1 MKTKL
6 LTRLRKEAKEDVYLS
21 QSQYYSGSGLITIIY
36 KTIDDSFGLTTTFYN
51 PDLDIFEQDIVTH
64 YNTVEEALPDLQK
77 ARRNYILNVL
87 HSDYRTFSK
96 GDQKRKETEIFKQ
109 QEYQKY
115 LQQF

>member
-6 LTRLRKEAKEDVYLS
+6 LTRLRKEAKECVYLS
-21 QSQYYSGSGLITIIY
+21 PSYTEDGKICIIH
-36 KTIDDSFGLTTTFYN
+36 KIHEDDSWVLTISFYN
-51 PDLDIFEQDIVTH
+51 PELDIFEQNVVVH
-64 YNTVEEALPDLQK
+64 YNTVEEALPDLRK

-96 GDQKRKETEIFKQ
+96 GDQKRQETERLKR
-109 QEYQKY
+109 EDYQKY

>member
-6 LTRLRKEAKEDVYLS
+6 LTRLRKEAKECVYLS
-21 QSQYYSGSGLITIIY
+21 PSYTEDGKICIIQ
-36 KTIDDSFGLTTTFYN
+36 IHEDDSLVLTISFYN
-51 PDLDIFEQDIVTH
+51 PELDIFEQNEVAH
-64 YNTVEEALPDLQK
+64 YNTALEALPDLRK